1 MKKTFLILA
10 LLFTSLPV
18 LAGDF
23 FGDLFNPDD
32 NKYVYSIGGQAV
44 QYAIDENG
52 QKYVYSIGGQAVQYA
67 IDKNGQKYVYSIG
80 GQAVQYAI
88 DKNVTNK

>member
-23 FGDLFNPDD
+23 FGDLFNPDGD
-32 NKYVYSIGGQAV
+32 KYVEWIGDKQIH
-44 QYAIDENG
+44 YATDENG
-52 QKYVYSIGGQAVQYA
+52 KKYVEWIGGIQVHYA
-67 IDKNGQKYVYSIG
+67 IKNK
-80 GQAVQYAI
+80 
-88 DKNVTNK
+88 K